1 MSLTQ
6 LPQHFQTDF
15 ADNWEHL
22 VQQGDSRLGSRVRRV
37 TVNGKERT
45 LSQIGTTDMTEI
57 TARNAATT
65 ASDTTLAKR
74 WLRLKG
80 YNHVT
85 HIDEFD
91 ELSLGELSAPESEH
105 VMAHSMGFNRK
116 LDQVIIDAAEGTA
129 YIGEDGTTTQAAT
142 KTVAVNFSGSNEGL
156 TLAKILE
163 AKRLMDES
171 EVPED
176 GRCFAY
182 SAQQLYDL
190 LNSVD
195 QIRSADYVNVKALV
209 EGKVNHFAGFE
220 FVRTELLTLVA
231 ATDVRTCLAF
241 QRDGVACGIGQ
252 DKKVK
257 ISIRDDLNE
266 TIQIRTVANLGAT
279 RVEEERVVLVYSDES
294 P

>member
-6 LPQHFQTDF
+6 IPEHFQTDF
-15 ADNWEHL
+15 ADNWEFL
-22 VQQGDSRLGSRVRRV
+22 CQQMDSRLGGRVRRV
-37 TVNGKERT
+37 PVNGKERT
-45 LSQIGTTDMTEI
+45 LSQLDAIDMREI
-57 TARNAATT
+57 TSRNGATS
-65 ASDTTLAKR
+65 AQDTTMAKR

-80 YNHVT
+80 YDMVT

-91 ELSLGELSAPESEH
+91 ELSLGELSAPTSEH
-105 VMAHSMGFNRK
+105 VRAHAMGFNRK
-116 LDQVIIDAAEGTA
+116 VDSVIISAAEGTA
-129 YIGEDGTTTQAAT
+129 YVGEDGTTTQAAT
-142 KTVAVNFSGSNEGL
+142 LSVAVNYSGSNEGL

-163 AKRLMDES
+163 TKRLMDEQ
-171 EVPED
+171 ECPEE
-176 GRCFAY
+176 GRVFTY

-195 QIRSADYVNVKALV
+195 QVRSSDYVNVKALV

-220 FVRTELLTLVA
+220 FVRTELLTLNSS
-231 ATDVRTCLAF
+231 TDVRTCLAF
-241 QRDGVACGIGQ
+241 QRDGVALGVGQ
-252 DKKVK
+252 DRKVK

-279 RVEEERVVLVYSDES
+279 RVDEDRVVLVYCDES